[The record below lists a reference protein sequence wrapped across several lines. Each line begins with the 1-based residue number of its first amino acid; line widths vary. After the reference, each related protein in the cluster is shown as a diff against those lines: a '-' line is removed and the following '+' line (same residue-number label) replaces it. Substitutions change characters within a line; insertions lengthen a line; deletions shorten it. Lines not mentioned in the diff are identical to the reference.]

1 MNNQISPEL
10 SRPLKWFYFL
20 VLFALVFSGFGQ
32 MPIFKRY
39 YLADIPG
46 LAWTADF
53 YITLYIHYV
62 AAALFIGLSVY
73 YLITRVFT
81 GVLRSSMDRKYWWR
95 GGIFLWMIFTGAIL
109 VTRNL
114 PVVLPGGL
122 IFFATL
128 AHVAGTMLF
137 LIMAATYF
145 RMSRKPARERS

>member
-1 MNNQISPEL
+1 MSNQISPEL
-10 SRPLKWFYFL
+10 SRPLKWFYIL

-62 AAALFIGLSVY
+62 AAALFIGLSAY

-81 GVLRSSMDRKYWWR
+81 GVLRPSMDRRDWWR
-95 GGIFLWMIFTGAIL
+95 AGIFGWMIFTGAIL
-109 VTRNL
+109 VIRNL
-114 PVVLPGGL
+114 PVVLPGGV

-145 RMSRKPARERS
+145 RMGRRPARERN